1 MSQPCSSARGFTLI
15 EVLMVAMVL
24 ATVTGMALMV
34 LPGVLEATKAD
45 SGTSQ
50 LETLL
55 RSCREQA
62 ITQRRNM
69 QVVFVDPDRAQC
81 LRRELQVDGLG
92 VTTESGVLTLVQ
104 EVILEQG
111 MTYLRF
117 AGVNPADTP
126 NAFSPGVASRDFTGA
141 APWWFTPEGTFVDAN
156 GDVTNGTVFLG
167 RPQQID
173 TARAVTVFGSTA
185 LLETWRWNGSEW
197 VN

>member
-1 MSQPCSSARGFTLI
+1 MSQPCSSTRGFTLI
-15 EVLMVAMVL
+15 EVLVVAMVL

-69 QVVFVDPDRAQC
+69 QVVFTDPDRAQC

-92 VTTESGVLTLVQ
+92 VTTESGALTLVQ

-111 MTYLRF
+111 MTFLRF
-117 AGVNPADTP
+117 EDVNPADTP
-126 NAFSPGVASRDFTGA
+126 NAFSPGDASRDFSGD

-167 RPQQID
+167 RPQQIS

-185 LLETWRWNGSEW
+185 LLEAWRWNGSEW

>member
-1 MSQPCSSARGFTLI
+1 MSQPCSSNRGFTLI
-15 EVLMVAMVL
+15 EVLVVAMVL

-34 LPGVLEATKAD
+34 LPGVVEATKAD

-92 VTTESGVLTLVQ
+92 VTTESGALTLVQ

-117 AGVNPADTP
+117 AGLNPADTP
-126 NAFSPGVASRDFTGA
+126 NAFSPGVAARDFSGA

-167 RPQQID
+167 RPQQMD

-185 LLETWRWNGSEW
+185 LLEAWRWNGSEW